1 MEIRNAIMQM
11 AEQDPQYAQAVDAME
26 AQVARMPIVPE
37 DLDEAI
43 KILEFVLQN
52 PDKYEEVRAAA
63 IADGDIDANM
73 FPEQFDQVFI
83 VSMLIAFYGL
93 QDRLKTQGY
102 ARGGLAVAA
111 RRLQSAGRGGDTQLA
126 HINDREAEMLRRMGG
141 SGAIN
146 PNTGLHEYKGLKEI
160 IATVAPIAL
169 AIFVPGLGAAI
180 GGALGASGIG
190 ASILG
195 GAIIGGAS
203 SALGGGDWKK
213 GAIMGG
219 LGGGLGGVAG
229 KFVAPGATEFAQNV
243 IGGGLVGGAAGA
255 LTGQGVVKG
264 ALQGVAGGAI
274 GQLAGQNFGGPTAF
288 EQGISAAGKS
298 FGDAFTSGFDPKTA
312 ATMGVTS
319 GVLRGLQVGTTKP
332 SDAVVDSMKNGEA
345 GPPKPGEI
353 ALPKT
358 VTLPDGSVVPAP
370 GSTGIDAQG
379 RTGTNLL
386 DPATG
391 KMAFKVDAGSYQLNP
406 QTNTVEWK
414 AAEPGFF
421 EKAFKGSPFESKAP
435 TTTVDAKADTG
446 SGMGMAGKALAGLSL
461 ISALQKPPP
470 AAQEAIA
477 KMSPEQQEYFNR
489 PSVTWDWN
497 KMQTDANASNMS
509 LDQFMAANWPKI
521 TGYAQTQPGQVA
533 TQQGAY
539 NIPLAPVGKAR
550 GGALSAVARFA
561 RGAGSGRADTIDAKL
576 SDGEYVIDAETVAML
591 GDGSNQEGAKLL
603 DAMRQNIRSHKGK
616 TLAKGK
622 ISPNAKSPLAYLKG
636 VA

>member
-93 QDRLKTQGY
+93 QDRLKKQGY

-111 RRLQSAGRGGDTQLA
+111 RRLQSGGRGGDTQLA

-146 PNTGLHEYKGLKEI
+146 PNTGLREYKGLKQI

-219 LGGGLGGVAG
+219 LGGGLGGAAG
-229 KFVAPGATEFAQNV
+229 KFVAPGASEFAQNV

-312 ATMGVTS
+312 ATIGVTS
-319 GVLRGLQVGTTKP
+319 GLLKGIQTNMKP
-332 SDAVVDSMKNGEA
+332 SDAVVDGLKTGDA
-345 GPPKPGEI
+345 
-353 ALPKT
+353 AAPKT
-358 VTLPDGSVVPAP
+358 VTLPDGTTAQAP

-379 RTGTNLL
+379 RTGTYQL
-386 DPATG
+386 DTTTG
-391 KMAFKVDAGSYQLNP
+391 KVGFKVDAGSYQVNP
-406 QTNTVEWK
+406 QSGVVEWK
-414 AAEPGFF
+414 AAEPTFMQ
-421 EKAFKGSPFESKAP
+421 KALKGSPFESTTP
-435 TTTVDAKADTG
+435 STTTPGAKADTG
-446 SGMGMAGKALAGLSL
+446 MGMTGKVLGGLSL

-521 TGYAQTQPGQVA
+521 TGYAQTQPGEVA
-533 TQQGAY
+533 SQQGLY
-539 NIPLAPVGKAR
+539 NIPQAPIVNKAR

-561 RGAGSGRADTIDAKL
+561 QGAGSGRADTIDAKL

-591 GDGSNQEGAKLL
+591 GDGSNKEGAKRLE
-603 DAMRQNIRSHKGK
+603 AMRQNIRAHKGK

-622 ISPNAKSPLAYLKG
+622 ISPNAKSPLSYLKEF
-636 VA
+636 A